1 MFQPAKRVSQEC
13 RDAATSTSVNCISD
27 DSQSGV
33 AAGED
38 DDSVQTVSDGVGNMK
53 SGGGSQ
59 DVVAT
64 TAEVVSDS
72 DHGSFLEAV
81 ATAMEG
87 KALSDEDKVKVIARR
102 KPSEQTILP
111 FRKYV
116 DKRRKSGYSE
126 RFVQKKWF
134 DQFDWLGYYGK
145 TQGRR
150 PLLFALRIISYRL
163 SRGIMPW

>member
-59 DVVAT
+59 
-64 TAEVVSDS
+64 EVVVRTWLRQLQRLLVIVTM
-72 DHGSFLEAV
+72 DHS
-81 ATAMEG
+81 
-87 KALSDEDKVKVIARR
+87 
-102 KPSEQTILP
+102 
-111 FRKYV
+111 
-116 DKRRKSGYSE
+116 
-126 RFVQKKWF
+126 W
-134 DQFDWLGYYGK
+134 
-145 TQGRR
+145 
-150 PLLFALRIISYRL
+150 RL
-163 SRGIMPW
+163 

>member
-1 MFQPAKRVSQEC
+1 MYGHKRPPKQRAADQRSLAEMFQPAKRVSQEC

-87 KALSDEDKVKVIARR
+87 KHSVMRTR
-102 KPSEQTILP
+102 
-111 FRKYV
+111 
-116 DKRRKSGYSE
+116 
-126 RFVQKKWF
+126 
-134 DQFDWLGYYGK
+134 
-145 TQGRR
+145 
-150 PLLFALRIISYRL
+150 
-163 SRGIMPW
+163 